1 MKIVE
6 DVAQGS
12 DQWLQFRAK
21 RFGSSEA
28 AAMLG
33 LSAHTSRAELL
44 RMKYTGLPQE
54 FSDWTQ
60 RNVLDKGHAV
70 EAAAREIVE
79 ARLGEPL
86 YPVVCH
92 GEGNL
97 VASCDGL
104 TLDEDTGW
112 ECKQW
117 NEALAAEVVAGRV
130 PDTHMPQCQHQLL
143 VTGAKEW
150 IFSVS
155 DGTPERTVSCKVL
168 PSESWF
174 QRLRDGWA
182 LFERDLAAY
191 VLPDA
196 LPAAPVGRPPETLPA
211 LRIEVSGQVTAS
223 NLAEFKQTALATIRG
238 VNRELRTDQHFADA
252 ERAIKWCSDVES
264 RFKAAK
270 EHALSQTASID
281 ALFKA
286 LDDIGAEARTVRLDL
301 DKLVA
306 RRKTEVK
313 EEAVAKARKAL
324 DEHIARLHAE
334 IAPFRLPAISADFAG
349 CIKGLKSVASMQDK
363 LDGMLATAKIAAE
376 ADARAIRGN
385 VTTFKAEAGD
395 YEFLFS
401 DLGQLIHQPADSFK
415 ALVQGRIAQHKV
427 AEAERERKKR
437 EAEELAL
444 QQAEARRLAA
454 EAEAAAQIR
463 AAQEAASR
471 AADVAAVAAA
481 QPVNVSGP
489 LDMAPKPAEG
499 LAFDSRGVL
508 SPIQAPRADE
518 PATLKLGDINERLAP
533 LQISAAGLVIL
544 GIHPA
549 ATKGTSKLYRP
560 SDYDR
565 VLRALAKHIDNLQ
578 AVPA

>member
-252 ERAIKWCSDVES
+252 ERAIKWCADVES
-264 RFKAAK
+264 RLKAAK
-270 EHALSQTASID
+270 EHALSQTADID

-301 DKLVA
+301 DKLVT

-313 EEAVAKARKAL
+313 EEAVARARRAL
-324 DEHIARLHAE
+324 DDHIARLNAE
-334 IAPFRLPAISADFAG
+334 IAPFRLPPIAADFAG
-349 CIKGLKSVASMQDK
+349 TIKGLKSVASMQDK
-363 LDGMLATAKIAAE
+363 LDGLLAMTKIAADT
-376 ADARAIRGN
+376 DARAIRGN
-385 VTTFKAEAGD
+385 ITTFKAEAAD
-395 YEFLFS
+395 YEFLFI
-401 DLGQLIHQPADSFK
+401 DLGQVIHKAADDFK

-427 AEAERERKKR
+427 AEAERERKR
-437 EAEELAL
+437 QEAAAAE
-444 QQAEARRLAA
+444 EARRSQAAA
-454 EAEAAAQIR
+454 EAAQR
-463 AAQEAASR
+463 QQEAAVQEAQR
-471 AADVAAVAAA
+471 QVAAA
-481 QPVNVSGP
+481 LEAAQRQQTAAPAVASAAQPAQEP
-489 LDMAPKPAEG
+489 ALAPRISAP
-499 LAFDSRGVL
+499 
-508 SPIQAPRADE
+508 PRADE
-518 PATLKLGDINERLAP
+518 PATLKLGAICARLGFTMT
-533 LQISAAGLVIL
+533 SAFLADTLHIQ
-544 GIHPA
+544 PA
-549 ATKGTSKLYRP
+549 RADGAAKLYTERQ
-560 SDYDR
+560 Y
-565 VLRALAKHIDNLQ
+565 ALICRQLISHIGAMADLYVTEV
-578 AVPA
+578 A